1 MSGKGVH
8 KKWWD
13 KSTLEQQKSLGIKTF
28 PVVFRC
34 PLQEDLY
41 FCIEENDIRYL
52 G

>member
-1 MSGKGVH
+1 MSGKEVH

-13 KSTLEQQKSLGIKTF
+13 KSTLEQQKSLEIRAF
-28 PVVFRC
+28 SC
-34 PLQEDLY
+34 CLDAPLQEDFY

>member
-1 MSGKGVH
+1 MSGKAVH

-13 KSTLEQQKSLGIKTF
+13 KSTLEQQKNALVQGF
-28 PVVFRC
+28 FLLFRC